1 MNTLLT
7 TNGSN
12 DLKSNIVQII
22 GRKKTQQLIEFNWEV
37 PHCKIDG
44 YITKYISSG
53 SLSHQKI
60 NKDGIH
66 CYLNRRPIDLPR
78 KIVNWFLDI
87 YRQFSQMVNPII
99 VLNFSVED
107 EYYDINVSPDKRE
120 VFLKNEREII
130 ISLKE
135 KLTEFFDNIQKSKL
149 VQNLKNTEDGYNPTL
164 NEQENDLVRNLQK
177 KKVHKDDDM
186 GQDEEEKVNKRQTAP
201 QKTMA
206 EYSQKFVQYHD
217 SMGLKRKVKEQQQ
230 DSQNESSQK
239 SDNSNDVPRIKR
251 LKTDF
256 ELEWESQEEDS
267 NTQSQKDKNQS
278 SQSTPDSEQ
287 NAPMLPPSINKPYS
301 SIKRDSS
308 SSLEER
314 TKMLKKANK
323 FNQQER
329 HQNFLSK
336 FKAVSKRTNNKRK
349 SIGEKKPEVEEQK
362 EKPKD
367 FMSSISRTF
376 NSEQVKYVDK
386 ENDPTYEMNQAI
398 LQYNHDKMKVFKKQ
412 KIEIVNKS
420 VTLDA
425 ELKPINGNV
434 EELDITQTPLSKN
447 DMKIQ
452 HPMDSEKLV
461 FMDRLPITTGFDNSD
476 TEVTLDISQ
485 LPRKIEREKL
495 RFEEL
500 EKRRQENILHK
511 TNSAKKCQNKSDFKS
526 WDIDNNIIDV
536 DEAKLDEM
544 FGKEDFKKLEIIG
557 QFNLGFI
564 LAVRPDTNQLFIL
577 DQHATDEKCKFE
589 GFSKSTVIHSQT
601 LIQ

>member
-1 MNTLLT
+1 
-7 TNGSN
+7 
-12 DLKSNIVQII
+12 
-22 GRKKTQQLIEFNWEV
+22 
-37 PHCKIDG
+37 
-44 YITKYISSG
+44 
-53 SLSHQKI
+53 
-60 NKDGIH
+60 
-66 CYLNRRPIDLPR
+66 
-78 KIVNWFLDI
+78 
-87 YRQFSQMVNPII
+87 
-99 VLNFSVED
+99 
-107 EYYDINVSPDKRE
+107 
-120 VFLKNEREII
+120 
-130 ISLKE
+130 
-135 KLTEFFDNIQKSKL
+135 
-149 VQNLKNTEDGYNPTL
+149 
-164 NEQENDLVRNLQK
+164 
-177 KKVHKDDDM
+177 
-186 GQDEEEKVNKRQTAP
+186 
-201 QKTMA
+201 
-206 EYSQKFVQYHD
+206 
-217 SMGLKRKVKEQQQ
+217 
-230 DSQNESSQK
+230 
-239 SDNSNDVPRIKR
+239 
-251 LKTDF
+251 
-256 ELEWESQEEDS
+256 
-267 NTQSQKDKNQS
+267 
-278 SQSTPDSEQ
+278 
-287 NAPMLPPSINKPYS
+287 
-301 SIKRDSS
+301 
-308 SSLEER
+308 
-314 TKMLKKANK
+314 MLKKANK

-329 HQNFLSK
+329 HQDFLSK

-526 WDIDNNIIDV
+526 
-536 DEAKLDEM
+536 
-544 FGKEDFKKLEIIG
+544 
-557 QFNLGFI
+557 
-564 LAVRPDTNQLFIL
+564 
-577 DQHATDEKCKFE
+577 
-589 GFSKSTVIHSQT
+589 
-601 LIQ
+601 